1 MSSQEELNVS
11 NEDLE
16 KKLAKLVSTLGMH
29 LCYNHMSSWMCWNRV
44 SSTLVRKR

>member
-29 LCYNHMSSWMCWNRV
+29 LCYIITCPAGCVGIV
-44 SSTLVRKR
+44 SPPLW